1 MSTKATDLT
10 LLKMCRAEYVRL
22 ARHVQRWGISPAGVE
37 QSVQEFTEIRDG
49 CAWVR
54 PIAYAPTGV
63 GLGCPLPD
71 KRISRLLWQIS
82 QITESQLECW
92 ATPSIPTFAFV
103 PPESYHITVLNRSH
117 YEVSNVFPMTPDEF
131 SQVQAVVARL
141 SLGNISVLTCGL
153 VLTSSGKLF
162 VKCLP
167 VDDRIL
173 TLRKYLVSEIPFL
186 GANMPRMIH
195 IKLGHI
201 LVPLNRSQ
209 ARELIA
215 WLQRLDQQVIGQ
227 LEFTDLY
234 TPIGRIEIQ

>member
-22 ARHVQRWGISPAGVE
+22 ARYVQRWGISPAGVE
-37 QSVQEFTEIRDG
+37 QSIREFTEIRDG
-49 CAWVR
+49 RAWVR

-71 KRISRLLWQIS
+71 RHISRLFWQIS
-82 QITESQLECW
+82 RITESQLKCW
-92 ATPSIPTFAFV
+92 ATPSTPTFAFV
-103 PPESYHITVLNRSH
+103 PPESYHITVVNRSH
-117 YEVSNVFPMTPDEF
+117 YEVSDVFPMTSDEF
-131 SQVQAVVARL
+131 SQVRAAVAQL
-141 SLGNISVLTCGL
+141 DLGSISILTCGL

-173 TLRKYLVSEIPFL
+173 ALRRYLVSEIPFL
-186 GANMPRMIH
+186 RANMPRMIH

-201 LVPLNRSQ
+201 LVPLEKAQ
-209 ARELIA
+209 TRELIA
-215 WLQRLDQQVIGQ
+215 WLQRLDQQVIGR
-227 LEFTDLY
+227 LAFTDLY
-234 TPIGRIEIQ
+234 TPVGRIGIQ